1 MVAWWW
7 GHCGASLLSHVV
19 EDPPHVGK
27 MGAACGDEPFAH
39 SSCGVAEGEEHHEPF
54 LAYLADEAL
63 GVYLPEEL
71 LEALLQYHGDDG
83 DVRAVPLRAAKRG
96 RQQAPAGPRG
106 EDAEDHHPDGR
117 RSGAAAQPHRAPQR
131 RPVTE
136 TSIATLSGQLQ
147 DALLVGIGL
156 LHEEFRATGT
166 AGSVARPLCGG
177 RAVCVA
183 GGGASPFVVWSA
195 TKEGVAGFFCSCG
208 TDALDENVGARV
220 RTGESSTC
228 RHAVAHAL
236 ALKGVAA
243 HVGCESMPA
252 LFERFPALD
261 NAHAR
266 PVDVHCEEVSSFDD
280 GSAMHGVGHNRIW
293 CVVKTPARKT
303 RKVRPVCQHVPCRTR
318 NAHCIHSC
326 VVKPPV
332 DGYRGFDG
340 QAPDGEDKVD
350 EPPDVPEDPVT
361 DTPAAADASTRERP
375 AAPSARKQGKERQYI
390 DTDYLRRARNLLP
403 CWGESAA
410 CRDWDSVARGGDL
423 LPYMNAELYE
433 PHCISC
439 GAEAGP
445 RGDGTSATLHTLSG
459 PVGVRVAE
467 WVCPNVACGKTV
479 AFDGSEQGLFCFSRQ
494 AVYTRTF
501 LDVLLFTLITTKSSI
516 SAAASASAFQLHTSG
531 ALYADDAH
539 SRQELSKATDQYSR
553 TLIVPRQLFRCTD
566 CFFCS
571 QTPYEAVVA
580 DGQTIGIFKDQSI
593 PFEKATANVPTIPI
607 SVDKASAVP
616 TAKVRKCVRERL
628 KAGFATDV
636 KFNKA
641 EQLAMRK
648 FVALGGVAPPVGDHE
663 DAGHRASCA
672 AWAASC
678 LFNSFFRMTSEPQH
692 EDSGSSASDVPPTS
706 PRPSTGEP
714 PFTNS
719 NPSPPPQSPRPS
731 PPPSSPPPTTTS
743 SATAT
748 AGTAGRPTGLR
759 GGGAA
764 NGGHAGT
771 AAPVNALKYCSVISD
786 AVGGDS
792 LLPVVRRERWSILF
806 NFFSAFIAEPVIGI
820 FAGCP
825 VGALT
830 ELAKALIVCKKS
842 EEWLKITKCIQS
854 LHVVWPALDLLAESM
869 DEDVEM
875 CRAMG
880 ELLLFSVHTD
890 LHMEDLWRGAMNA
903 ESLLFEAAWTDTDAT
918 KFKSWL
924 AQQPVGP
931 GPHLPSG
938 LRSSAASTERAADQA
953 TEIRS
958 GVVTPDLDQV
968 RPHPRDDVA
977 AAVARAA
984 KAKAQTAKNPN
995 AKKTSKRKRQQEENG
1010 RLGDDDCRHAFV
1022 THSVFTPGV
1031 VSYICPCGVLL
1042 GFEVLETAE
1051 SPAGIVAALAARFPR
1066 LPKTVYFDTACQS
1079 ARNATRRMPWLVR
1092 ISDTAWALDRFH
1104 AVQHKC
1110 SPLYDA
1116 NNYPTRS
1123 GMHKTS
1129 AAENRHSLNKPLK
1142 AHLTY
1147 LAQDRFIVQMRL
1159 IGAINNMLIMY
1170 RGCVNR
1176 ADVRHRPLPAFFH
1189 SRLTMHCERLGC
1201 WCR

>member
-1 MVAWWW
+1 
-7 GHCGASLLSHVV
+7 
-19 EDPPHVGK
+19 
-27 MGAACGDEPFAH
+27 MGSACGNERFAH
-39 SSCGVAEGEEHHEPF
+39 LSCGVAEGGEYHEPF
-54 LAYLADEAL
+54 VAYLADEAL

-71 LEALLQYHGDDG
+71 LETLLDYGGDDG
-83 DVRAVPLRAAKRG
+83 DVRAVPLCAAKR
-96 RQQAPAGPRG
+96 RRPQAPAISRG
-106 EDAEDHHPDGR
+106 SPQGNDAEDHHPEGGCGR
-117 RSGAAAQPHRAPQR
+117 AAPTPRRAPHR
-131 RPVTE
+131 RPVADM
-136 TSIATLSGQLQ
+136 SILNLSGQLQ
-147 DALLVGIGL
+147 DAVLVGIGL
-156 LHEEFRATGT
+156 LHEDFRA
-166 AGSVARPLCGG
+166 AGAVGPVARPLCGG

-183 GGGASPFVVWSA
+183 GGGGSPFIVWSA
-195 TKEGVAGFFCSCG
+195 TNKGSACFYCSCG

-220 RTGESSTC
+220 RMGDSSTC
-228 RHAVAHAL
+228 RHAIAHTL

-243 HVGCESMPA
+243 HVRCESVAA
-252 LFERFPALD
+252 LLKRFPAID
-261 NAHAR
+261 NTHAR
-266 PVDVHCEEVSSFDD
+266 AVDVHCEEVSSRLD

-293 CVVKTPARKT
+293 GVVNTPPRKT
-303 RKVRPVCQHVPCRTR
+303 RKVRPVCHHVPCRTR

-332 DGYRGFDG
+332 DGYRGFEDQSSDG
-340 QAPDGEDKVD
+340 DATD
-350 EPPDVPEDPVT
+350 EVPPNVQEVRDAET
-361 DTPAAADASTRERP
+361 DAAACAPAPPRP
-375 AAPSARKQGKERQYI
+375 AAPSARKKGKERDFI

-403 CWGESAA
+403 CWGESSA
-410 CRDWDSVARGGDL
+410 CRDWDSVARGGDM
-423 LPYMNAELYE
+423 LPYMSADLYE
-433 PHCISC
+433 PHCTAC
-439 GAEAGP
+439 GTEAGP
-445 RGDGTSATLHTLSG
+445 RGDSTSATLHTLSG
-459 PVGVRVAE
+459 PVGVRVSE

-479 AFDGSEQGLFCFSRQ
+479 AFDGSEQSLFCFSKQ
-494 AVYTRTF
+494 VVYTRTF
-501 LDVLLFTLITTKSSI
+501 LDVILFTLITTKSSI

-531 ALYADDAH
+531 ALYADDAQ
-539 SRQELSKATDQYSR
+539 SRPELSKATDQYSR
-553 TLIVPRQLFRCTD
+553 TLIVPRQLYRCVN
-566 CFFCS
+566 CYFCS
-571 QTPYEAVVA
+571 QTPYAAVVA

-607 SVDKASAVP
+607 SMDKASAVP

-628 KAGFATDV
+628 KAPFATDV
-636 KFNKA
+636 KFNQA

-648 FVALGGVAPPVGDHE
+648 FVALGGVAPPDGDHE

-678 LFNSFFRMTSEPQH
+678 LFNSFFRMTPEPQH
-692 EDSGSSASDVPPTS
+692 KEDSGSSASDAPPTS
-706 PRPSTGEP
+706 PLPSPGGPPSPPNSPSPPRPSTSTNTP
-714 PFTNS
+714 P
-719 NPSPPPQSPRPS
+719 PSPPL
-731 PPPSSPPPTTTS
+731 TTS
-743 SATAT
+743 SGATA
-748 AGTAGRPTGLR
+748 TAGRPTGLR
-759 GGGAA
+759 GGGGTDGGAA
-764 NGGHAGT
+764 ETG
-771 AAPVNALKYCSVISD
+771 APLGALKYCSVISD
-786 AVGGDS
+786 AVGGDG
-792 LLPVVRRERWSILF
+792 LLPVVRRERWNILF
-806 NFFSAFIAEPVIGI
+806 NFFSAFVAEPVIGI

-825 VGALT
+825 VAALT
-830 ELAKALIVCKKS
+830 ELANALIACKKS
-842 EEWLKITKCIQS
+842 EEWLKISKCIQS

-875 CRAMG
+875 CRAVG
-880 ELLLFSVHTD
+880 ELLLFSLHTD
-890 LHMEDLWRGAMNA
+890 LHMEDLWRGHMNA
-903 ESLLFEAAWTDTDAT
+903 ESLLFEAAWTDTDAA
-918 KFKSWL
+918 KFKAWL

-931 GPHLPSG
+931 GPQLPSG
-938 LRSSAASTERAADQA
+938 LRSSALSKERAADQA

-958 GVVTPDLDQV
+958 GIVMPDFDQV

-984 KAKAQTAKNPN
+984 KAKAQTAKTPN
-995 AKKTSKRKRQQEENG
+995 AKKTSKRKRRQEENG

-1092 ISDTAWALDRFH
+1092 ISETAWALDRFH

-1170 RGCVNR
+1170 RGCVNK

-1189 SRLTMHCERLGC
+1189 SRLVFHCERLGC

>member
-1 MVAWWW
+1 M
-7 GHCGASLLSHVV
+7 LPHVV
-19 EDPPHVGK
+19 EDPPHVAEMDAGS
-27 MGAACGDEPFAH
+27 GDERFAH
-39 SSCGVAEGEEHHEPF
+39 SSCGVAKGEEHHEPF
-54 LAYLADEAL
+54 VAYLADEAL

-71 LEALLQYHGDDG
+71 LEALLDYHGDDG
-83 DVRAVPLRAAKRG
+83 DVRALPLRVAKRG
-96 RQQAPAGPRG
+96 RQEAPARRRG
-106 EDAEDHHPDGR
+106 DDAEDHHPDGG
-117 RSGAAAQPHRAPQR
+117 RSGAAAGPRRAPRR
-131 RPVTE
+131 RPVVD
-136 TSIATLSGQLQ
+136 TSISTLSGQLQ

-166 AGSVARPLCGG
+166 TGSVTRPLCGG
-177 RAVCVA
+177 RAVCVF
-183 GGGASPFVVWSA
+183 GGGGSPFVVWSA
-195 TKEGVAGFFCSCG
+195 TKKGVAGFFCSCG
-208 TDALDENVGARV
+208 TDAMDENVGARV

-228 RHAVAHAL
+228 QHAAAHAL

-243 HVGCESMPA
+243 HVGCESVLA
-252 LFERFPALD
+252 LFQRFPALD
-261 NAHAR
+261 DAHAR
-266 PVDVHCEEVSSFDD
+266 AVDVHCEEISSLYD

-318 NAHCIHSC
+318 NSHCIHSC

-340 QAPDGEDKVD
+340 QAPNKEDNDD
-350 EPPDVPEDPVT
+350 EPLDAPEDPVI
-361 DTPAAADASTRERP
+361 DTGTAADASTRERP
-375 AAPSARKQGKERQYI
+375 AAPSARKKGKEREYI

-410 CRDWDSVARGGDL
+410 CRDWDSVARGADL
-423 LPYMNAELYE
+423 LPYMTADLYE

-439 GAEAGP
+439 GTEAGP
-445 RGDGTSATLHTLSG
+445 RGDGISATLHTLSG

-467 WVCPNVACGKTV
+467 WVCPNLACGKTV
-479 AFDGSEQGLFCFSRQ
+479 AFDGSEQGLFCFSKQ

-501 LDVLLFTLITTKSSI
+501 LDVILFTLITTKSSI

-531 ALYADDAH
+531 ALYADDAQ

-571 QTPYEAVVA
+571 QTPYAAVVA

-641 EQLAMRK
+641 EQLALRK
-648 FVALGGVAPPVGDHE
+648 FVALGSVAPPDGDHD

-692 EDSGSSASDVPPTS
+692 EDSGSSASDAPPTS
-706 PRPSTGEP
+706 PPSPGEP
-714 PFTNS
+714 PFTPNS
-719 NPSPPPQSPRPS
+719 PSPPPPSRPPS
-731 PPPSSPPPTTTS
+731 PPPFSPLPTTTS
-743 SATAT
+743 ADTANVC
-748 AGTAGRPTGLR
+748 RPTGLR
-759 GGGAA
+759 GGGTA
-764 NGGHAGT
+764 NGDYERT
-771 AAPVNALKYCSVISD
+771 AAPVSALKYCSVISD

-806 NFFSAFIAEPVIGI
+806 NFFSAFVAEPVIGI

-825 VGALT
+825 VAALT
-830 ELAKALIVCKKS
+830 ELAKALIACKKS

-854 LHVVWPALDLLAESM
+854 LHVVWPALNLLAESM

-875 CRAMG
+875 CRAVG

-903 ESLLFEAAWTDTDAT
+903 ESLLYEAAWTDTDAD
-918 KFKSWL
+918 KFKAWL
-924 AQQPVGP
+924 AQQPAGP

-938 LRSSAASTERAADQA
+938 LRSAAASTERAADQA

-958 GVVTPDLDQV
+958 GVVMPDLDQV

-984 KAKAQTAKNPN
+984 KAKAQTAKRPN

-1051 SPAGIVAALAARFPR
+1051 SPAGIVAALGARFPR

-1092 ISDTAWALDRFH
+1092 LSDTAWALDRFH

>member
-1 MVAWWW
+1 LVAWWW

-719 NPSPPPQSPRPS
+719 KPSPPPQSPRPS